1 MADPNS
7 SELGTSELDP
17 ITSPPERRAAS
28 PQRPFAADEGADQL
42 LDAEGPAEDEGEG
55 DELFGGNYENDY
67 RAIPHLDRYDAQPD
81 GQAMLDDEQMDDDD
95 DQGARIA
102 AEADMNARDGRQ
114 GDGRMDQLMY
124 DRDDEGAADRRRQRM
139 MDAEGAADDEGEKIE
154 NIEDTKG
161 YSLLEW
167 VQKPEIRREIKL
179 RFSNYLRTTCDANGH
194 PIYKDKIKQMV
205 MENKQSLEV
214 DYKFLAKECHA
225 LAYFL
230 PEVPTQV
237 LEIFNEAAS
246 NLVMSTFPRY
256 INIQKEIFVR
266 ICGLPLHEDINA
278 LRQLHLEQLIKTSG
292 VVASTTGVL
301 PQMRMI
307 KYTCLKCGELL
318 GPFMQGQNQEVR
330 PGTCPQ
336 CQSYGPFEVNME
348 ETVYQNYQRVA
359 LQESPSTVQVICSFN
374 TLNHLKIR
382 PVACPVPKTSSYS
395 AIWWIRRDLATRLK
409 SRAFTVTRTRDR

>member
-1 MADPNS
+1 
-7 SELGTSELDP
+7 
-17 ITSPPERRAAS
+17 
-28 PQRPFAADEGADQL
+28 
-42 LDAEGPAEDEGEG
+42 
-55 DELFGGNYENDY
+55 
-67 RAIPHLDRYDAQPD
+67 
-81 GQAMLDDEQMDDDD
+81 MD
-95 DQGARIA
+95 
-102 AEADMNARDGRQ
+102 ARDGRQ
-114 GDGRMDQLMY
+114 GGRMDHLMY
-124 DRDDEGAADRRRQRM
+124 DADDDQVARRRLR
-139 MDAEGAADDEGEKIE
+139 DAEGAADDDDGEKIE

-161 YSLLEW
+161 FTLLEW

-194 PIYKDKIKQMV
+194 PIYKEKIKQMV
-205 MENKQSLEV
+205 MDNKQSLEV

-246 NLVMSTFPRY
+246 QLVMSTFPRY
-256 INIQKEIFVR
+256 SNIQSEIFVR

-348 ETVYQNYQRVA
+348 ETVYQNYQRIA
-359 LQESPSTVQVICSFN
+359 LQESPSTVQVLEQVTFSAKHIFLGRS
-374 TLNHLKIR
+374 TSKIQR
-382 PVACPVPKTSSYS
+382 CYLTGRFGRFCPTG
-395 AIWWIRRDLATRLK
+395 
-409 SRAFTVTRTRDR
+409 